1 MKFKSTRGLSPA
13 VKFEEAII
21 EGLADDGGLYVPEMF
36 PKLDVVDLLKNM
48 YTFQEVFFKISRLF
62 ITESDIPTIDLQKII
77 MKSFQTFRSKSV
89 VEVVKVDKLLILELF
104 HGPTFAFK
112 DVALQFLGNLFEYF
126 LSRRE
131 RIGKGV
137 TNMTIVG
144 ATSGDTGSAAI
155 YGLKGKKNINVYIMF
170 PYKRV
175 TEIQERQMTTVTDSN
190 VHNLS
195 VQGTFDDC
203 QAIVKSLFNDL
214 DFKRKMNLGA
224 VNSINLARII
234 AQISYYVYAYVVAV
248 KKHYIN
254 VDLNEKNLPQVT
266 FSVPTGNSGDILAGF
281 YAKLMGL
288 PVSKLFLC
296 TNKNNTLHRFF
307 SSGEYAKSPE
317 VLKTYSP
324 SMDIQVASNFERFLY
339 FLADNNSELL
349 RTWMKSFELTGKLIL
364 TSEYLN
370 KARQYIVS
378 TEVSDQETLET
389 ITQFHKLGYTLCP
402 HSAVGVKGA
411 LKIQSEINNSDT
423 CFCLATAHNAKF
435 GETVKQA
442 LGKDLPIPAELQKLY
457 TLPTRMEII
466 EADREI
472 IKKYILTHNHP
483 QKSKL

>member
-1 MKFKSTRGLSPA
+1 MRFKSTRGLSPS

-36 PKLDVVDLLKNM
+36 PRMDVIDLLENA

-62 ITESDIPTIDLQKII
+62 ISESDIPSIDLQRII
-77 MKSFQTFRSKSV
+77 MKSFETFRSRSV

-137 TNMTIVG
+137 THMTIIG

-175 TEIQERQMTTVTDSN
+175 TEIQERQMTTVMDSN

-195 VQGTFDDC
+195 IKGTFDDC

-224 VNSINLARII
+224 VNSINMARII
-234 AQISYYVYAYVVAV
+234 AQISYYVYGYIVAV
-248 KKHYIN
+248 KKHYITA
-254 VDLNEKNLPQVT
+254 DLKEKNLPQVT

-288 PVSKLFLC
+288 PISKLFLC
-296 TNKNNTLHRFF
+296 TNRNNTLHQFF
-307 SSGEYAKSPE
+307 STGVYAKSPE

-324 SMDIQVASNFERFLY
+324 SMDIVIASNFERFLY
-339 FLADNNSELL
+339 FLSDNNSELL
-349 RTWMKSFELTGKLIL
+349 RTWMKSFESNGKLVL
-364 TSEYLN
+364 ASEYLN

-378 TEVSDQETLET
+378 AEVSDQETLDT
-389 ITQFHKLGYTLCP
+389 ISQFYKFGYTLCP
-402 HSAVGVKGA
+402 HTAVGVKGA
-411 LKIQSEINNSDT
+411 LKIQSEINNNDK

-435 GETVKQA
+435 RDAVKLA
-442 LGKDLPIPAELQKLY
+442 LGKDIPIPTELNKLFS
-457 TLPTRMEII
+457 LPTKMEII
-466 EADREI
+466 EADRET
-472 IKKYILTHNHP
+472 IKQYIVSHNP